1 MGLLGENAL
10 LLPMRQGSF
19 LFTSRMKSVWI
30 LTMESKS
37 SQRIEQIDIKKLIPY
52 ARNSRTHSDIQ
63 VSQIAASI
71 KEFGFT
77 NPVLISDTYDIIA
90 GHGRVLAA
98 KKLGWDTVPCIRLD
112 HLSDTQ
118 RKAYVIADNSIALN
132 SGWNFDMLSVEIDEL
147 NDYKFDVS
155 LLAFSNEQLSELIG
169 SAEEPVN
176 NELKADEKA
185 RETCICPK
193 CHFEF
198 VK

>member
-1 MGLLGENAL
+1 
-10 LLPMRQGSF
+10 
-19 LFTSRMKSVWI
+19 
-30 LTMESKS
+30 MESKIS
-37 SQRIEQIDIKKLIPY
+37 HRIEQIDIKKLIPY

-63 VSQIAASI
+63 ISQIAASI

-98 KKLGWDTVPCIRLD
+98 KKLGWDNVPCIRLA

-132 SGWNFDMLSVEIDEL
+132 SDWNFDMLSVEIDEL

-169 SAEEPVN
+169 SAEEPVD
-176 NELKADEKA
+176 NELKADAKDK
-185 RETCICPK
+185 ETCICPK

>member
-1 MGLLGENAL
+1 MQE
-10 LLPMRQGSF
+10 
-19 LFTSRMKSVWI
+19 KSP
-30 LTMESKS
+30 TK
-37 SQRIEQIDIKKLIPY
+37 IEQIDIKKLIPY

-98 KKLGWDTVPCIRLD
+98 KKLGWDSVPCIRLD
-112 HLSDTQ
+112 HLTDTQ
-118 RKAYVIADNSIALN
+118 RRAYVIADNSIALN
-132 SGWNFDMLSVEIDEL
+132 SDWDFDMLSVEIDEL
-147 NDYKFDVS
+147 NDFKFDVS
-155 LLAFSNEQLSELIG
+155 LLAFTNEQLSELIG
-169 SAEEPVN
+169 SPEELPDN
-176 NELKADEKA
+176 DLKADEKT

>member
-1 MGLLGENAL
+1 ME
-10 LLPMRQGSF
+10 F
-19 LFTSRMKSVWI
+19 KTS
-30 LTMESKS
+30 
-37 SQRIEQIDIKKLIPY
+37 QHIEQIDIKRLTPY

-77 NPVLISDTYDIIA
+77 NPVLIDEDNDIIA

-98 KKLGWDTVPCIRLD
+98 KKLGLDSVPCIRLS
-112 HLSDTQ
+112 HLSEIQQ
-118 RKAYVIADNSIALN
+118 RAYVIADNQLALN

-147 NDYKFDVS
+147 NDNKYDIS
-155 LLAFSNEQLSELIG
+155 LIGFTTEQLAEIIG
-169 SAEEPVN
+169 SPDEPVN
-176 NELKADEKA
+176 NELKADEKKK
-185 RETCICPK
+185 ETCICPK

>member
-1 MGLLGENAL
+1 MDIKT
-10 LLPMRQGSF
+10 P
-19 LFTSRMKSVWI
+19 
-30 LTMESKS
+30 
-37 SQRIEQIDIKKLIPY
+37 QRIEQIDIKKLVPY

-77 NPVLISDTYDIIA
+77 NPVLITDEYDIIA

-98 KKLGWDTVPCIRLD
+98 KKLGLDTVPCIKLD
-112 HLSDTQ
+112 HLTDTQ
-118 RKAYVIADNSIALN
+118 RRAYIIADNQMALN
-132 SGWNFDMLSVEIDEL
+132 SGWNFDMLAVEIDEL
-147 NDYKFDVS
+147 NDLKFDVS
-155 LLAFSNEQLSELIG
+155 LLSFTNEELAELIG
-169 SAEEPVN
+169 SGEETVD
-176 NELKADEKA
+176 NELKAHEKD

>member
-1 MGLLGENAL
+1 
-10 LLPMRQGSF
+10 
-19 LFTSRMKSVWI
+19 
-30 LTMESKS
+30 MELHTPKT
-37 SQRIEQIDIKKLIPY
+37 IEHIAIKKLTPY
-52 ARNSRTHSDIQ
+52 ARNSRVHSEIQ
-63 VSQIAASI
+63 ISQLAASI

-98 KKLGWDTVPCIRLD
+98 KKLGWDNVPCIRLA

-132 SGWNFDMLSVEIDEL
+132 SDWNFDMLSVEIDEL

-169 SAEEPVN
+169 SAEEPVD
-176 NELKADEKA
+176 NELKADEKKPD
-185 RETCICPK
+185 TCICPS

-198 VK
+198 LK

>member
-1 MGLLGENAL
+1 
-10 LLPMRQGSF
+10 
-19 LFTSRMKSVWI
+19 
-30 LTMESKS
+30 MESKS

-132 SGWNFDMLSVEIDEL
+132 SDWNFDMLSVEIDEL

>member
-1 MGLLGENAL
+1 
-10 LLPMRQGSF
+10 
-19 LFTSRMKSVWI
+19 
-30 LTMESKS
+30 MESKIS
-37 SQRIEQIDIKKLIPY
+37 HRIEQIDIKKLIPY

-63 VSQIAASI
+63 ISQIAASI

-98 KKLGWDTVPCIRLD
+98 KKLGWDNVPCIRLA

-132 SGWNFDMLSVEIDEL
+132 SDWNFDMLSVEIDEL

-169 SAEEPVN
+169 SAEEPVD
-176 NELKADEKA
+176 NELKADQKDK
-185 RETCICPK
+185 ETCICPK

>member
-1 MGLLGENAL
+1 
-10 LLPMRQGSF
+10 
-19 LFTSRMKSVWI
+19 
-30 LTMESKS
+30 MESKS
-37 SQRIEQIDIKKLIPY
+37 PNRIEQIDIKKLIPY

-98 KKLGWDTVPCIRLD
+98 KKLGWDNVPCIRLAN
-112 HLSDTQ
+112 LSDTQ

-132 SGWNFDMLSVEIDEL
+132 SDWNFDMLSVEIDEL

-169 SAEEPVN
+169 SAEEPVD
-176 NELKADEKA
+176 NELKADPKDK
-185 RETCICPK
+185 ETCICPK